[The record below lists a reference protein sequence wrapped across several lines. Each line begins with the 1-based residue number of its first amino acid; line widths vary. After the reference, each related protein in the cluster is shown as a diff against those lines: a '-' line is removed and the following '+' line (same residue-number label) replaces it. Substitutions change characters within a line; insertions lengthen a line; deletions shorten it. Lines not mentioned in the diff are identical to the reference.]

1 MMTSLGAFLAML
13 HIVFGTFVPAR
24 LADVSANCADRFGV
38 GATTG
43 HGCCSQCTNLGAIH
57 IQLDAVGHHLDVG
70 FVQTGSCAMVTGHGT
85 GVASFNAGV
94 ELLMRHGDFPKT
106 GLRRQS
112 EISRSAENTATR
124 LSCAL
129 GDIQRARDGRYAA

>member
-1 MMTSLGAFLAML
+1 MR

-24 LADVSANCADRFGV
+24 LADVSAKCADRFGV
-38 GATTG
+38 DTTPG
-43 HGCCSQCTNLGAIH
+43 HGSCSQCTNLGAVH
-57 IQLDAVGHHLDVG
+57 IQGDAVGHHLDVG

-112 EISRSAENTATR
+112 ETSRSAENTATR

>member
-1 MMTSLGAFLAML
+1 MR
-13 HIVFGTFVPAR
+13 HIVFGTFVPAG
-24 LADVSANCADRFGV
+24 LTDVSANCADRFGV
-38 GATTG
+38 SAIPG
-43 HGCCSQCTNLGAIH
+43 HGSCSQCTNLGAIH
-57 IQLDAVGHHLDVG
+57 IQGDAVGHHLDVG
-70 FVQTGSCAMVTGHGT
+70 FVQTGSCAMVAGHGA

-112 EISRSAENTATR
+112 ETSRSAENTATR

-129 GDIQRARDGRYAA
+129 GEIQRARDGRYAA